1 MIKREFQIK
10 NEMGLHARAAA
21 LFVQTTNKFASD
33 ILVEKNDER
42 VNAKSIMGI
51 MALGISQ
58 NSKIT
63 IIVNGIDEE
72 EAIEELSNLINNRL
86 IEL

>member
-1 MIKREFQIK
+1 MIRKEFEIK

-33 ILVEKNDER
+33 IFVEKDNDR

-51 MALGISQ
+51 MALGISKD
-58 NSKIT
+58 SKIT

-72 EAIEELSNLINNRL
+72 EAMEELSNLIGVKL
-86 IEL
+86 INL

>member
-1 MIKREFQIK
+1 MIRKDFEIK
-10 NEMGLHARAAA
+10 NDMGLHARAAA

-33 ILVEKNDER
+33 IFVEKDNAR
-42 VNAKSIMGI
+42 VNAKSVMGV
-51 MALGISQ
+51 MALGISK

-72 EAIEELSNLINNRL
+72 EAMEELSNLIGVKL
-86 IEL
+86 INL

>member
-1 MIKREFQIK
+1 MIRRGFEIK

-33 ILVEKNDER
+33 IFVEKENER

-51 MALGISQ
+51 MALGISK
-58 NSKIT
+58 NSRIT

-72 EAIEELSNLINNRL
+72 EAIEELSNLISVKL
-86 IEL
+86 INL

>member
-1 MIKREFQIK
+1 MIKRDFIIK
-10 NEMGLHARAAA
+10 NEIGLHARAAA
-21 LFVQTTNKFASD
+21 LFVQTTNRFASD
-33 ILVEKNDER
+33 IFLEKDTER

>member
-1 MIKREFQIK
+1 MIKRDFEIK
-10 NEMGLHARAAA
+10 NAIGLHARAAA
-21 LFVQTTNKFASD
+21 LFVQTTNKFACD
-33 ILVEKNDER
+33 IFVEKNNER

-51 MALGISQ
+51 MALGISK

-72 EAIEELSNLINNRL
+72 EAMEELSNLINVKL
-86 IEL
+86 VTL

>member
-1 MIKREFQIK
+1 MIRKEFEIK

-33 ILVEKNDER
+33 IFVEKDNDR

-51 MALGISQ
+51 MALGISKD
-58 NSKIT
+58 SKIT

-72 EAIEELSNLINNRL
+72 EAMEELSNLIGVKL
-86 IEL
+86 VSL

>member
-1 MIKREFQIK
+1 MIKKDFEVK

-33 ILVEKNDER
+33 IFVEKNNER

-51 MALGISQ
+51 MALGISKD
-58 NSKIT
+58 SKIT

-72 EAIEELSNLINNRL
+72 EAIEELEKLINDKL
-86 IEL
+86 VKL

>member
-1 MIKREFQIK
+1 MIKKDFEIK

-33 ILVEKNDER
+33 IFVERENER

-51 MALGISQ
+51 MALGISK
-58 NSKIT
+58 NSVIT
-63 IIVNGIDEE
+63 IIINGIDEE
-72 EAIEELSNLINNRL
+72 EAIEELTNLINIKL
-86 IEL
+86 INL

>member
-1 MIKREFQIK
+1 MIKRDFQIK

-33 ILVEKNDER
+33 IFLEKDNER

-51 MALGISQ
+51 MALGIPK

-63 IIVNGIDEE
+63 IMVNGIDEE
-72 EAIEELSNLINNRL
+72 EAIEELSDLINNRL
-86 IEL
+86 KDL

>member
-1 MIKREFQIK
+1 MIKRDFEVK

-33 ILVEKNDER
+33 IFVEKDNER

-51 MALGISQ
+51 MALGISRDS
-58 NSKIT
+58 NIT
-63 IIVNGIDEE
+63 IIINGIDEE
-72 EAIEELSNLINNRL
+72 EAMEELEKLINDKLVNL
-86 IEL
+86 

>member
-1 MIKREFQIK
+1 MIKRDFEVN

-33 ILVEKNDER
+33 IFVEKDNER

-51 MALGISQ
+51 MALGISK
-58 NSKIT
+58 NSNIT

-72 EAIEELSNLINNRL
+72 EVMEELEKLINDKLVNL
-86 IEL
+86 

>member
-1 MIKREFQIK
+1 MIKRDFEIK
-10 NEMGLHARAAA
+10 NAMGLHARAAA

-33 ILVEKNDER
+33 IFVEKDGEQ

-58 NSKIT
+58 NSSIT

>member
-1 MIKREFQIK
+1 MIKKDFEIK

-33 ILVEKNDER
+33 IFLEKDNER

-51 MALGISQ
+51 MALDISK
-58 NSKIT
+58 NSIIT
-63 IIVNGIDEE
+63 IIIDGIDEE
-72 EAIEELSNLINNRL
+72 EAIEELSDLINIKL
-86 IEL
+86 VKL